1 MPAHRLDRRRLDSHP
16 LEIELEPDAGQ
27 SLRAVGQR
35 LVECREIGCNVSQR
49 LEIATAHTA
58 VRRAVAHLAQ
68 VVGVREDEGAVGEVE
83 DVELEH
89 VAPELHRERERL
101 QCVLGREGGGA
112 TMTDAGEPSF
122 RATQLDQ
129 AVRLTTTTAQSSAS
143 SPRANARQSSST
155 TCASSFADRSRRS
168 DSRRSRR
175 STPYSS
181 PSRRVSMT
189 PSV

>member
-1 MPAHRLDRRRLDSHP
+1 MPAHRLDGRRFDPQP
-16 LEIELEPDAGQ
+16 LQVELEADAGQ
-27 SLRAVGQR
+27 PVGAERQCF
-35 LVECREIGCNVSQR
+35 VERREIGRDASQPF
-49 LEIATAHTA
+49 EIATAHA
-58 VRRAVAHLAQ
+58 AARRAVAHFAQ
-68 VVGVREDEGAVGEVE
+68 VVRVREDERAVGEVE
-83 DVELEH
+83 DVELQH
-89 VAPELHRERERL
+89 VAAELHRELERL
-101 QCVLGREGGGA
+101 QRVLRRQRGSA
-112 TMTDAGEPSF
+112 AVTDAGEPAF

-168 DSRRSRR
+168 DSTRSRR

-181 PSRRVSMT
+181 PSRRASMT